1 MALKEEAVSGPDKQ
15 KLSVQVKEECL
26 EEARDAVIFMRT
38 QGVHETLSA
47 FVEKALEAQIMKV
60 RKKYTNGE
68 RLPERKGDL
77 NPGRPLS

>member
-1 MALKEEAVSGPDKQ
+1 VALKEEAVSGPDKQ

-26 EEARDAVIFMRT
+26 EEARDA
-38 QGVHETLSA
+38 A